1 MKEDTMARLLLV
13 CALIVAHAT
22 ARSAGDW
29 RDEGFTLRSSDL
41 TIACAVSL
49 SAWNSPVAE
58 AVRSACDS
66 LAYRPAWFQLGS
78 RWNSVA
84 IRFLRSTL
92 SQVASIDDSISRR
105 ISGRVNR

>member
-1 MKEDTMARLLLV
+1 MARLLLV

-22 ARSAGDW
+22 ARSAGDL

-41 TIACAVSL
+41 TIACAVGL

-58 AVRSACDS
+58 VLRSACNR

-78 RWNSVA
+78 RRNSAA
-84 IRFLRSTL
+84 IRFLRSAL